1 MVSLRFITEWSYW
14 LDEEN
19 VDVVVVVVFNFS
31 YVLM

>member
-14 LDEEN
+14 FDEEN